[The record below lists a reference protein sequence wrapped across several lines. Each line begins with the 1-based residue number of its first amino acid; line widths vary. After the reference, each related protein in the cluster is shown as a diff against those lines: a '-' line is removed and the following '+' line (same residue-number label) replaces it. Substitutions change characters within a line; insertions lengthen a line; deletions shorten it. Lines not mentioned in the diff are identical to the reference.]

1 MSSSQN
7 CCHALRTASAC
18 VFAKLALCSIGF
30 AADAKT
36 YEADLALVATLKSAK
51 TIQPGEVIHID
62 LQLHNRSQSKALRV
76 VKTGDGSGDGRRVPH
91 VDYAVQFKSKKEWID
106 VPRQKQI
113 GCALYDYEW
122 WKGVTE
128 VAPGGKLEVNSWISP
143 PSDDHDFQK
152 AGRYRIVA
160 HYRYDAVST
169 YAAKKQK
176 LPAEADGIPDFKL
189 TAAPLEIEVVRP
201 LDVKLTVKSPGKANM
216 SPITSELFAV
226 ELVNQSKAPVAVTSA
241 TVSADARLYFEV
253 KEAKGGI
260 RLQQFGKSASTY
272 GIKKSLA
279 PGEKVPLLGQGD
291 FANGIDGPWELG
303 EAREVQVRAVY
314 WLSSWKPASIIK
326 SDWVT
331 WTIEP

>member
-1 MSSSQN
+1 MFSLPN
-7 CCHALRTASAC
+7 GCHALGTSAC
-18 VFAKLALCSIGF
+18 VFATLVLSSVAFS
-30 AADAKT
+30 ADEKT
-36 YEADLALVATLKSAK
+36 YEADLVLVATLKSAK
-51 TIQPGEVIHID
+51 TIQPGEFIHID
-62 LQLHNRSQSKALRV
+62 LELHNRSQSKALRV

-91 VDYAVQFKSKKEWID
+91 VGYAVQFKSKKEWID
-106 VPRQKQI
+106 VPRQKEI

-122 WKGVTE
+122 WKGMTE

-176 LPAEADGIPDFKL
+176 LPAEAEGIPNFEL
-189 TAAPLEIEVVRP
+189 SAAPLEIEVVRP
-201 LDVKLTVKSPGKANM
+201 LDVKLTVKSPGKANT
-216 SPITSELFAV
+216 SPLISDLFAV
-226 ELVNQSKAPVAVTSA
+226 DLVNRSKAPVAVTSP
-241 TVSADARLYFEV
+241 TVSADAKLYFEV
-253 KEAKGGI
+253 KEAKDGI
-260 RLQQFGKSASTY
+260 TLQQFGKSASTY
-272 GIKKSLA
+272 GIKKTLA

-303 EAREVQVRAVY
+303 KAREVQVRAVY
-314 WLSSWKPASIIK
+314 ELSTWKPSSIVK
-326 SDWVT
+326 SDWVA